1 MLTNILNFLGR
12 HMFAVKI
19 LAFLLMILLLSLP
32 FFIFGNPLSTE
43 DFPKE
48 FKEFDYS
55 NSTFALG
62 TLSVVLLIGIC
73 FAFWKVRKG
82 GPQ

>member
-1 MLTNILNFLGR
+1 MLTNSLNFLGR
-12 HMFAVKI
+12 HMFAAKT
-19 LAFLLMILLLSLP
+19 LAFLLMIILIALP

-55 NSTFALG
+55 NSTFVLG
-62 TLSVVLLIGIC
+62 GLCVVLLIGIIL
-73 FAFWKVRKG
+73 ALIKVRKG
-82 GPQ
+82 GVK